1 MITNAPN
8 PLSPSLSKAA
18 RLAGLTLLLAACSKG
33 GVAKNPEGET
43 IACALA
49 GSQQFKPDC
58 TAERSMVDGAQVIV
72 VRLPDGGFHR
82 LEVSKDGQNLNA
94 ADGADQSQSALK
106 GDRFEVILGQ
116 NRFVIP
122 AKANA
127 R

>member
-1 MITNAPN
+1 MKRGAICAV
-8 PLSPSLSKAA
+8 
-18 RLAGLTLLLAACSKG
+18 LLLAACSKG
-33 GVAKNPEGET
+33 GVAKNPDGET
-43 IACALA
+43 SACALA
-49 GSQQFKPDC
+49 GSQQFKPAC
-58 TAERSMVDGAQVIV
+58 TVERSLANGAQVIV

-122 AKANA
+122 ATANA
-127 R
+127 QPQPAG

>member
-1 MITNAPN
+1 MQIF
-8 PLSPSLSKAA
+8 SL
-18 RLAGLTLLLAACSKG
+18 LCLTLLLAGCSPQPP
-33 GVAKNPEGET
+33 AAAEGET
-43 IACALA
+43 IACARD

-58 TAERSMVDGAQVIV
+58 TIERSMVGGTQVIV

-116 NRFVIP
+116 NRFVVP
-122 AKANA
+122 AKADA

>member
-1 MITNAPN
+1 MSMRI
-8 PLSPSLSKAA
+8 SSL
-18 RLAGLTLLLAACSKG
+18 LGLTLVLAACSPQ
-33 GVAKNPEGET
+33 APTAASGEQ
-43 IACALA
+43 IACALG

-58 TAERSMVDGAQVIV
+58 TVERSVAEGTQVIV

-82 LEVSKDGQNLNA
+82 FELSKDGQNLNA

-122 AKANA
+122 E
-127 R
+127 RL